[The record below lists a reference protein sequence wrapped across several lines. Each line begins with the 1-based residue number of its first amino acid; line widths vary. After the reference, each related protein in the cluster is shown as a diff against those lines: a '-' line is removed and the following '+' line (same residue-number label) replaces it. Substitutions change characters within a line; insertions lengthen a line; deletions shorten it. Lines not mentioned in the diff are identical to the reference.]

1 MRNAVPVVVV
11 LLSLGATVRA
21 QDAAP
26 PLEQRP
32 PSHGLRHLL
41 DTLEVVDTPV
51 FSRNQLQLKYEML
64 RRVQVEG
71 WTVAQAAAAFGFSR
85 LSFYHAQRAFEQ
97 HGLSGLVARKRG
109 PKRGHKLTPTVMATI
124 QGWLAEEPQ
133 LSSQTLAER
142 LAQRLQ
148 VSVHPRSIE
157 RTLARRPQKGGPT
170 R

>member
-1 MRNAVPVVVV
+1 MSKPS
-11 LLSLGATVRA
+11 SLKVQTLKANGTFNHHAQRVR
-21 QDAAP
+21 
-26 PLEQRP
+26 
-32 PSHGLRHLL
+32 
-41 DTLEVVDTPV
+41 DTLFQEQAFFDPHD
-51 FSRNQLQLKYEML
+51 QLQVKYEML
-64 RRVQVEG
+64 RRVQAEG
-71 WTVAQAAAAFGFSR
+71 WTVAQAAAVFGFSR
-85 LSFYHAQRAFEQ
+85 LSFYNVQRAFEQ

-109 PKRGHKLTPTVMATI
+109 PKQGHKLTPAVMEAI

-157 RTLARRPQKGGPT
+157 RTLARRPQKGGAT

>member
-1 MRNAVPVVVV
+1 MSKPSGLKTQTLKANGTFNHHAQR
-11 LLSLGATVRA
+11 VR
-21 QDAAP
+21 
-26 PLEQRP
+26 
-32 PSHGLRHLL
+32 
-41 DTLEVVDTPV
+41 DTLFQEQV
-51 FSRNQLQLKYEML
+51 FFDPHDQLQVKYEML

-71 WTVAQAAAAFGFSR
+71 WTVAQAAAVFGFSR

-109 PKRGHKLTPTVMATI
+109 PKRGHKLTPAVMEAI

-133 LSSQTLAER
+133 LSSQTVAER
-142 LAQRLQ
+142 LAQRLR

-157 RTLARRPQKGGPT
+157 RSLAHRPQKGGTP